1 MPSVAMPARHVRRDL
16 AVNLAMSLV
25 GAAAMMVALR
35 EAARLLP
42 AVALGLLLL
51 SRRLAD
57 LLANL
62 VQVGTP
68 HATRRYLSLTP
79 HDHERRHWLTASLLM
94 WSLAAL
100 VFLTVLLAGQ
110 RWWTPFLFGNQVDG
124 ATILAS
130 TALLAVAIAG
140 TNLAMSALMAVRRFV
155 WMNLLQIANTSGWL
169 LVSLWLLRGEQ
180 APDKLV
186 FIQAGG
192 AMLLLAVAVVALY
205 LQLRDAPPEPR
216 TPLAVYLRETFAYG
230 APRTLSPFLEILLI
244 VLGPWLLRDDPAA
257 AAGLILA
264 FTLLRLANAL
274 VQPLAL
280 VGGVAGARLLGSRDE
295 AGLARGIN
303 FIVGLT
309 CALGLGLS
317 AAGYPW
323 LSTGLRLW
331 LGPTELAG
339 TVQRF
344 ATGLLIALC
353 PYMLF
358 QGLKP
363 IIEAVWRRPW
373 MLYIMVASLGLLL
386 ALHAVARQFLAPAQS
401 VMVAVPIALAVSGF
415 GAIIPVRRLLRPA
428 AYFSWLRIILVAVG
442 VVLINAATAR
452 LSAGLPFTLQI
463 VVAIGTLAVTLSA
476 AALVLTVLWPSA
488 CLADATRFLIP
499 GLLPDTPTGTDRRQG
514 DRPATPRVAF
524 LSLTHPFDDTRVL
537 HKEARAL
544 AQAGYDVVHLAPD
557 SGRAAPREMYG
568 VRIALYP
575 APSGLARRLRRFVRL
590 WRLAR
595 TERADVLHG
604 NEVESWLAALLIKLE
619 RPRTRVIF
627 DVHEHYPSRFSE
639 PHSPRW
645 TRWIGEPVI
654 RFLFRTLTPATDH
667 LIFAK
672 RSVAQD
678 FPVRPGQATCIFN
691 YASLDMPAPTRD
703 EVSPAIRTAVGD
715 HPVAVH
721 IGGLSRARGWP
732 QLLEALA
739 RMRHRELRVMAF
751 GEIDEGPQAFW
762 AEAERLGVRDR
773 VEIRE
778 RVPYD
783 QIFEYLTAADVG
795 LMLYQ
800 PGILNHVYAFPI
812 KLYDYMRAGLPAIGP
827 RFAVEVTPVIEAERC
842 GWLIDTANPQELA
855 DVLDLVCD
863 DRAAARA
870 AGERGRQAVKRK
882 YNWERQASRLVAV
895 YAGLLDAAGSI
906 WSDNSV
912 RPATGER
919 STSTSAR
926 RSEP

>member
-16 AVNLAMSLV
+16 AVNLAMSV
-25 GAAAMMVALR
+25 VAAAAMMALR

-57 LLANL
+57 LFANL

-68 HATRRYLSLTP
+68 HAARRYLSLTP
-79 HDHERRHWLTASLLM
+79 HDHERRRWLTASLLM
-94 WSLAAL
+94 WSLATL
-100 VFLTVLLAGQ
+100 VFLGLVVAGE
-110 RWWTPFLFGNQVDG
+110 RWWTPLLFGNQADSPSM
-124 ATILAS
+124 LAS
-130 TALLAVAIAG
+130 TALLAVAMAG

-155 WMNLLQIANTSGWL
+155 SMNLLQIANTSGWL

-180 APDKLV
+180 APDRLV

-192 AMLLLAVAVVALY
+192 AMLLLVVAVVALY
-205 LQLRDAPPEPR
+205 IQLRDARNEPVA
-216 TPLAVYLRETFAYG
+216 PLAEYLRETLAYG

-244 VLGPWLLRDDPAA
+244 VLGPWLLREDPAA

-264 FTLLRLANAL
+264 FTLLRLATAF

-280 VGGVAGARLLGSRDE
+280 VGGVTGARLLGSRDE

-303 FIVGLT
+303 LIVGLT
-309 CALGLGLS
+309 CALGLVLC

-331 LGPTELAG
+331 LGTTELAG
-339 TVQRF
+339 TVRSF
-344 ATGLLIALC
+344 ASGLLIALS

-363 IIEAVWRRPW
+363 IIEAVWRKPW
-373 MLYIMVASLGLLL
+373 MLYIMVASLVLLFGVY
-386 ALHAVARQFLAPAQS
+386 AVARQFLAAAQS
-401 VMVAVPIALAVSGF
+401 VMIAVPIAIAASGF
-415 GAIIPVRRLLRPA
+415 GTVIPVRRLLRPA
-428 AYFSWLRIILVAVG
+428 AYFGWFRIILVAL
-442 VVLINAATAR
+442 VVLLVNVATAL
-452 LSAGLPFTLQI
+452 LSADLPFTLQI
-463 VVAIGTLAVTLSA
+463 VIATGTLAVSLA
-476 AALVLTVLWPSA
+476 AATLVLTTIWPSA
-488 CLADATRFLIP
+488 CLRDATRFLIP
-499 GLLPDTPTGTDRRQG
+499 GLLPLTDSESDRREDNRG
-514 DRPATPRVAF
+514 AAPRVAF

-544 AQAGYDVVHLAPD
+544 AQAGYDVVHIAPD
-557 SGRAAPREMYG
+557 YGKVAPREMYR
-568 VRIALYP
+568 VRIVLYP
-575 APSGLARRLRRFVRL
+575 TTSGPARRLRRFVRL
-590 WRLAR
+590 WQLAR
-595 TERADVLHG
+595 AERADVLHG

-627 DVHEHYPSRFSE
+627 DVHEHYPSRFAE

-645 TRWIGEPVI
+645 SRWIGPPVI
-654 RFLFRTLTPATDH
+654 RFLFRTLTPATNH
-667 LIFAK
+667 VIFAK

-678 FPVRPGQATCIFN
+678 FAVRPGQATCIFN
-691 YASLDMPAPTRD
+691 YAPLDVPAPTRD

-739 RMRHRELRVMAF
+739 RMRHPELRVMTF
-751 GEIDEGPQAFW
+751 GEIEEGPQPFW

-778 RVPYD
+778 RVPYN
-783 QIFEYLTAADVG
+783 QIFAYLAAADVG

-812 KLYDYMRAGLPAIGP
+812 KLYDYMRAGIPAIGP
-827 RFAVEVTPVIEAERC
+827 RFAVEVAPVIETERC
-842 GWLIDTANPQELA
+842 GWLIDTANSQELA
-855 DVLDLVCD
+855 DVLDRVCE

-870 AGERGRQAVKRK
+870 AGHRGRQAVTRK
-882 YNWERQASRLVAV
+882 YNWEQQASRLVAL
-895 YAGLLDAAGSI
+895 YGELLSDAGSI

-912 RPATGER
+912 RPATADR
-919 STSTSAR
+919 STRTSAG

>member
-1 MPSVAMPARHVRRDL
+1 MPVRHVRRDL
-16 AVNLAMSLV
+16 AVNLAMSVV

-42 AVALGLLLL
+42 AIALGLLLL
-51 SRRLAD
+51 ARRLAD

-68 HATRRYLSLTP
+68 HAARRYLSLTL
-79 HDHERRHWLTASLLM
+79 HKQEQRRWLTASLLM
-94 WSLAAL
+94 WSLAAFA
-100 VFLTVLLAGQ
+100 FLAVLIAGQ
-110 RWWTPFLFGNQVDG
+110 RWWTPLLFGNQVAG
-124 ATILAS
+124 SGMLAATG
-130 TALLAVAIAG
+130 LLAIAMAG

-155 WMNLLQIANTSGWL
+155 SMNLLQIATTSGL
-169 LVSLWLLRGEQ
+169 LLASLWLLDGEKT
-180 APDKLV
+180 PDKLV
-186 FIQAGG
+186 FVQGG
-192 AMLLLAVAVVALY
+192 GGLILLALALGLLY
-205 LQLRDAPPEPR
+205 LHLRDTRSEPAS
-216 TPLAVYLRETFAYG
+216 PLAEYFRETFAYG

-244 VLGPWLLRDDPAA
+244 VLGPWLLRENPAA

-264 FTLLRLANAL
+264 FTLLRLAAAF

-280 VGGVAGARLLGSRDE
+280 VGGVTGARLLGSRDE

-303 FIVGLT
+303 FIIGLT
-309 CALGLGLS
+309 GALGLVLC

-323 LSTGLRLW
+323 LTTGLRLW
-331 LGPTELAG
+331 LGTTELAG
-339 TVQRF
+339 TVQSF
-344 ATGLLIALC
+344 ASGLLLALS

-363 IIEAVWRRPW
+363 IIEAVWHKPW
-373 MLYIMVASLGLLL
+373 MLYIMVASLALLL
-386 ALHAVARQFLAPAQS
+386 GVHALARQFLSPAQS
-401 VMVAVPIALAVSGF
+401 VMVAVPIALAASGL
-415 GAIIPVRRLLRPA
+415 GTIIPVRGLLRPA
-428 AYFSWLRIILVAVG
+428 TYFRWPRIIGVTLLVLLV
-442 VVLINAATAR
+442 NAATAR
-452 LSAGLPFTLQI
+452 LSIALPFAIQI
-463 VVAIGTLAVTLSA
+463 AVATATIGLSLAGA
-476 AALVLTVLWPSA
+476 MLVLTTLWPSA
-488 CLADATRFLIP
+488 CLSDVTRFLIP
-499 GLLPDTPTGTDRRQG
+499 GLFPNTTREDDRRN
-514 DRPATPRVAF
+514 DNRRAAARVAF

-544 AQAGYDVVHLAPD
+544 AQAGYDVVHFAPD
-557 SGRAAPREMYG
+557 YGKVAPREMYG
-568 VRIALYP
+568 VRIVLYP
-575 APSGLARRLRRFVRL
+575 PTSGPARRLRRLVRL

-595 TERADVLHG
+595 AERADVLHS
-604 NEVESWLAALLIKLE
+604 NEVESWLVALLIKLE

-627 DVHEHYPSRFSE
+627 DVHEHYPSRFAE

-645 TRWIGEPVI
+645 SRWIGEPVV

-678 FPVRPGQATCIFN
+678 FPARPDQATCIFN
-691 YASLDMPAPTRD
+691 YAPLDVPAPTRD

-739 RMRHRELRVMAF
+739 HMRHRELRVMTF
-751 GEIDEGPQAFW
+751 GEIDEGSQAFW
-762 AEAERLGVRDR
+762 AEADRLGVRDR

-778 RVPYD
+778 RVPYN
-783 QIFEYLTAADVG
+783 QIFEYLAAADVG

-800 PGILNHVYAFPI
+800 PGVLNHVYAFPI

-827 RFAVEVTPVIEAERC
+827 RFAVEVTPVIEAEGC

-895 YAGLLDAAGSI
+895 YAGLLDVAGSI
-906 WSDNSV
+906 WSDNWV

-919 STSTSAR
+919 STSTSAG